1 MKIAHE
7 EVWKMPPAMASLIG
21 VQCVTVQ
28 ELTAHAPVEKRVL
41 AVQKRALEEPEEV
54 VHRNAPP
61 VEKRVLADEKTA
73 HEGPSNIGTAISSF
87 IGVQCVTVEELIA
100 HAPVEKEVLAN
111 EMRPMKS

>member
-7 EVWKMPPAMASLIG
+7 EVWDMAPAMASLIG
-21 VQCVTVQ
+21 VQCGRVQ

-41 AVQKRALEEPEEV
+41 AG
-54 VHRNAPP
+54 
-61 VEKRVLADEKTA
+61 EKTA
-73 HEGPSNIGTAISSF
+73 HEGPSDIGTAMSSL
-87 IGVQCVTVEELIA
+87 IGVHCVTVEERIA